1 MDKQTKKLIAEEI
14 CAIAGK
20 ADKKLDWSP
29 GVLYKRAKFFKD
41 NGIDFEK
48 GDCDIVV
55 TQQDRKIA
63 VGHRRWS
70 ASSRWSYRR
79 VNLEYKELKP
89 EIEWLV

>member
-20 ADKKLDWSP
+20 ADRKLDWSP
-29 GVLYKRAKFFKD
+29 HVLYKRAMFFKD
-41 NGIDFEK
+41 NGIHFEK

-55 TQQDRKIA
+55 TQQDKKIA
-63 VGHRRWS
+63 IGHRRWS
-70 ASSRWSYRR
+70 ALRIR
-79 VNLEYKELKP
+79 LEYRELKP